1 MMVTRGKSKKFS
13 ITKSIHEVV
22 VKPKEIPTSRR
33 ILVAT
38 HSFSFSLP
46 PQPLHCSGGRFLVA
60 CPQMLSS
67 MEQGHQ
73 KKIANTNGPYGTM
86 KFFYNFMSNNYFSI
100 YKSLKL

>member
-46 PQPLHCSGGRFLVA
+46 PQPLHCSGGRFF
-60 CPQMLSS
+60 S
-67 MEQGHQ
+67 MPTTVEFHYAGSA
-73 KKIANTNGPYGTM
+73 KIV
-86 KFFYNFMSNNYFSI
+86 
-100 YKSLKL
+100 L

>member
-13 ITKSIHEVV
+13 ITKFIHEVV

-46 PQPLHCSGGRFLVA
+46 PHIGGEFLGSVA
-60 CPQMLSS
+60 SIARSLE
-67 MEQGHQ
+67 EQNKQ
-73 KKIANTNGPYGTM
+73 T
-86 KFFYNFMSNNYFSI
+86 FQFV
-100 YKSLKL
+100 L